1 MLKTNISDVSGYCVI
16 DPDGVQGEN
25 PFTVYCNMSGEGG
38 VGVTVVSH
46 NSESRTHVT
55 GVDNDDNYERD
66 IQYVGFSLFQLKEL
80 TEASTG
86 VSAIQ

>member
-38 VGVTVVSH
+38 VGVTVVVITARAGPTSLGLTMMTIT
-46 NSESRTHVT
+46 SVT
-55 GVDNDDNYERD
+55 SSTLVSVY
-66 IQYVGFSLFQLKEL
+66 FS
-80 TEASTG
+80 
-86 VSAIQ
+86 